1 MTSIAWER
9 LKGTNI
15 QAAVQV
21 QVQMSDG
28 DGDDDEAG
36 ERENVC
42 RRFRREL
49 LLLGNGSESF
59 FPRPL
64 SYSFIRRSDLP
75 SSSDQWPSPL
85 TPLLVSIHAGI

>member
-49 LLLGNGSESF
+49 LLMLLGNGSESF
-59 FPRPL
+59 FQGRCL
-64 SYSFIRRSDLP
+64 
-75 SSSDQWPSPL
+75 
-85 TPLLVSIHAGI
+85 IHS

>member
-15 QAAVQV
+15 LQAAVQV
-21 QVQMSDG
+21 QVSN
-28 DGDDDEAG
+28 GDDDEAG

>member
-1 MTSIAWER
+1 
-9 LKGTNI
+9 
-15 QAAVQV
+15 V
-21 QVQMSDG
+21 SDG
-28 DGDDDEAG
+28 GGDDDEAE

-42 RRFRREL
+42 QRFRREL
-49 LLLGNGSESF
+49 LLRNGSESF